1 MKNRKKLIWQIFP
14 SFLLITLL
22 SLLAVSW
29 YASRSMRH
37 FFLDQTAVDLN
48 VRAILLE
55 KQILAN
61 LQPLD
66 PPSVDSACKAMGRQS
81 ATRFT
86 VIMPSGQVVGDSR
99 EMPDLMDNHAS
110 RPEIATAL
118 TGETGT
124 SIRYSNTLL
133 QSMMYVAR
141 PIKKN
146 GSILAVI
153 RASIPT
159 TFIDRELNSIQLKIG
174 RGGLLVALL
183 AAGISL
189 LISRR
194 ITRPIVAM
202 KKSAGQFADGDFS
215 QYLTVPDS
223 EEMAGLAEALN
234 QMAAQLD
241 NRIKTIIN
249 QRNELETVLASMQ
262 EGVVAFDNKER
273 IISMNQAAAVLFESD
288 PVQCQD
294 KNIQEVVRNLP
305 LQQFIRSAI
314 SGREP
319 EEDDI
324 VLYQNGEKIL
334 NLKSSP
340 LLDSGKEQI
349 GTLVVINDVTQLRR
363 LENMRKDFVANVSH
377 EIKTPLTAIKGFVET
392 LHQGGV
398 DKPEEAERFLGIIQK
413 HVDRLSSII
422 DDLLSLSRIE
432 QEDERQTI
440 QLENKPIKE
449 IFRSAVQICR
459 LKAEEKN
466 IDIHLA
472 CEEQLESCFDP
483 TLLEQAVVNLL
494 DNAIKYSDPDSAIY
508 LSASLSD
515 TEVKINIEDQ
525 GIGIAKKH
533 LPRIFERFYRVDK
546 ARSRKMGGTGLGL
559 AIVKDIIEQHGGDIQ
574 VQSQLG
580 EGTTF
585 TFWIPALKEEKGE
598 KSTDH

>member
-1 MKNRKKLIWQIFP
+1 MKKSKKLIWQIFP

-22 SLLAVSW
+22 SVLAVSW
-29 YASRSMRH
+29 YASSSMRH

-55 KQILAN
+55 EQLSSH
-61 LQPLD
+61 LTPLN
-66 PPSVDSACKAMGRQS
+66 PASVDAVCKAMGRQS
-81 ATRFT
+81 ATRYT
-86 VIMPSGQVVGDSR
+86 VIMPSGRVVGDSR
-99 EMPDLMDNHAS
+99 ETYDLMDNHAN
-110 RPEIATAL
+110 RPEIAAAL
-118 TGETGT
+118 GGKTGQ

-146 GSILAVI
+146 GDILAVI

-159 TFIDRELNSIQLKIG
+159 TFIERELNSIRLKIVL
-174 RGGLLVALL
+174 GGLLIALL

-202 KKSAGQFADGDFS
+202 TQSAGHFADGDFNHR
-215 QYLTVPDS
+215 LAAPES

-241 NRIKTIIN
+241 SRINTIIN
-249 QRNELETVLASMQ
+249 QRNEFETVLSSMQ

-273 IISMNQAAAVLFESD
+273 IISMNQAAAVIFECD
-288 PVQCQD
+288 PAQCQD

-305 LQQFIRSAI
+305 LQQFIRHAI

-319 EEDDI
+319 EQEDI

-340 LLDSGKEQI
+340 LLDAGKDQI
-349 GTLVVINDVTQLRR
+349 GTLVVINEVTQLRR

-392 LHQGGV
+392 LHQGSV
-398 DKPEEAERFLGIIQK
+398 DTPEEAERFLGIIQK

-432 QEDERQTI
+432 QEDERQSIEFET
-440 QLENKPIKE
+440 KPIID
-449 IFRSAVQICR
+449 IFKSAMQICR
-459 LKAEEKN
+459 SKADEKN
-466 IDIHLA
+466 IDIQIA
-472 CEEQLESCFDP
+472 CGEPLESSFDSS
-483 TLLEQAVVNLL
+483 LLEQAVVNLL
-494 DNAIKYSDPDSAIY
+494 DNAIKYSEPDSAIH
-508 LSASLSD
+508 LTADLSD
-515 TEVKINIEDQ
+515 SEVRIMVEDQ

-533 LPRIFERFYRVDK
+533 LPRLFERFYRVDK
-546 ARSRKMGGTGLGL
+546 ARSRKLGGTGLGL
-559 AIVKDIIEQHGGDIQ
+559 AIVKHIAQAHGGQ
-574 VQSQLG
+574 VTVKSTAG
-580 EGTTF
+580 KGSTF
-585 TFWIPALKEEKGE
+585 TIHLPKG
-598 KSTDH
+598 

>member
-1 MKNRKKLIWQIFP
+1 MKKSKKLIWQIFP
-14 SFLLITLL
+14 PFLLITLV

-29 YASRSMRH
+29 YASSSMRH

-48 VRAILLE
+48 ARAILL
-55 KQILAN
+55 QNQVITQL
-61 LQPLD
+61 LSLD
-66 PPSVDSACKAMGRQS
+66 HPSVDSVCKAMGRQS

-86 VIMPSGQVVGDSR
+86 VILPSGRVVGDSR
-99 EMPDLMDNHAS
+99 ETPDLMDNHAN
-110 RPEIATAL
+110 RPEIAMAL
-118 TGETGT
+118 SGETGT

-141 PIKKN
+141 PIKEN
-146 GSILAVI
+146 DNILAVI
-153 RASIPT
+153 RAAIPT
-159 TFIDRELNSIQLKIG
+159 TFVERELKSIQLKIG
-174 RGGLLVALL
+174 LGGLLIALL

-194 ITRPIVAM
+194 ITHPIVAM

-215 QYLTVPDS
+215 QRLMAPDS

-234 QMAAQLD
+234 QMASQLD
-241 NRIKTIIN
+241 SRINTIIN
-249 QRNELETVLASMQ
+249 QRNELETVLSSMR
-262 EGVVAFDNKER
+262 EGVVAVDNREC
-273 IISMNQAAAVLFESD
+273 IISMNEAAAVLFECD
-288 PVQCQD
+288 PVACQD

-305 LQQFIRSAI
+305 LQQFIRKAI
-314 SGREP
+314 SGRKL

-340 LLDSGKEQI
+340 LMDAGKKQI

-392 LHQGGV
+392 LHQGSV
-398 DKPEEAERFLGIIQK
+398 DTPEEAERFLGIIQK
-413 HVDRLSSII
+413 HVDRLSAII

-432 QEDERQTI
+432 QEDERQT
-440 QLENKPIKE
+440 LEFENKPIMD

-459 LKAEEKN
+459 SKADEKN
-466 IDIHLA
+466 IDIQIA
-472 CEEQLESCFDP
+472 CDEELESHFDP

-494 DNAIKYSDPDSAIY
+494 DNAIKYSEPDSAIHI
-508 LSASLSD
+508 SAGLNDS
-515 TEVKINIEDQ
+515 EVNIIVEDQ

-533 LPRIFERFYRVDK
+533 LSRLFERFYRVDK

-559 AIVKDIIEQHGGDIQ
+559 AIVKHIAQAHGGQ
-574 VQSQLG
+574 VTVKSTPG
-580 EGTTF
+580 RGSTF
-585 TFWIPALKEEKGE
+585 TIHLP
-598 KSTDH
+598 KS

>member
-1 MKNRKKLIWQIFP
+1 MKKSKKLIWQIFP

-22 SLLAVSW
+22 SVLAVSW
-29 YASRSMRH
+29 YASSSMRH

-55 KQILAN
+55 EQLSSH
-61 LQPLD
+61 LTPLN
-66 PPSVDSACKAMGRQS
+66 PASVDAVCKAMGRQS
-81 ATRFT
+81 ATRYT
-86 VIMPSGQVVGDSR
+86 VIMPSGRVVGDSR
-99 EMPDLMDNHAS
+99 ETYDLMDNHAN
-110 RPEIATAL
+110 RPEIAAAL
-118 TGETGT
+118 GGKTGQ

-146 GSILAVI
+146 GDILAVI

-159 TFIDRELNSIQLKIG
+159 TFIERELNSIRLKIVL
-174 RGGLLVALL
+174 GGLLIALL

-202 KKSAGQFADGDFS
+202 TQSAGHFADGDFNHR
-215 QYLTVPDS
+215 LAAPES

-241 NRIKTIIN
+241 SRINTIIN
-249 QRNELETVLASMQ
+249 QRNEFETVLSSMQ

-273 IISMNQAAAVLFESD
+273 IISMNQAAAVIFECD
-288 PVQCQD
+288 PAQCQD

-305 LQQFIRSAI
+305 LQQFIRHAI

-319 EEDDI
+319 EQEDI

-340 LLDSGKEQI
+340 LLDAGKDQI
-349 GTLVVINDVTQLRR
+349 GTLVVINEVTQLRR

-392 LHQGGV
+392 LHQGSV
-398 DKPEEAERFLGIIQK
+398 DTPEEAERFLGIIQK

-432 QEDERQTI
+432 QEDERQSIEFET
-440 QLENKPIKE
+440 KPIID
-449 IFRSAVQICR
+449 IFKSAMQICR
-459 LKAEEKN
+459 SKADEKN
-466 IDIHLA
+466 IDIQIA
-472 CEEQLESCFDP
+472 CGESLESSFDSS
-483 TLLEQAVVNLL
+483 LLEQAVVNLL
-494 DNAIKYSDPDSAIY
+494 DNAIKYSEPDSAIH
-508 LSASLSD
+508 LTADLSD
-515 TEVKINIEDQ
+515 SEVRIMVEDQ

-533 LPRIFERFYRVDK
+533 LPRLFERFYRVDK
-546 ARSRKMGGTGLGL
+546 ARSRKLGGTGLGL
-559 AIVKDIIEQHGGDIQ
+559 AIVKHIAQAHGGQ
-574 VQSQLG
+574 VTVKSTAG
-580 EGTTF
+580 KGSTF
-585 TFWIPALKEEKGE
+585 TIHLPKG
-598 KSTDH
+598 

>member
-1 MKNRKKLIWQIFP
+1 MKKSKKLIWKIFP

-29 YASRSMRH
+29 YASSSMRH

-55 KQILAN
+55 KQVVPHLR
-61 LQPLD
+61 PLD
-66 PPSVDSACKAMGRQS
+66 PPSVDLVCKTMGRQS
-81 ATRFT
+81 TTRYT

-99 EMPDLMDNHAS
+99 ETPDLMDNHAS
-110 RPEIATAL
+110 RPEIAAAL
-118 TGETGT
+118 RGEKGT

-141 PIKKN
+141 PIQKD
-146 GSILAVI
+146 GHILAVI

-159 TFIDRELNSIQLKIG
+159 TFIERELRSIQLKIAL
-174 RGGLLVALL
+174 GGLLIAIL

-215 QYLTVPDS
+215 QRMTAPDS

-234 QMAAQLD
+234 QMATQLD

-249 QRNELETVLASMQ
+249 QRNEFETVLSSMQ

-273 IISMNQAAAVLFESD
+273 IISMNQAAADLFECD
-288 PVQCQD
+288 PVQSQD

-305 LQQFIRSAI
+305 LQQFIRKAI

-340 LLDSGKEQI
+340 LLDAGKDQI
-349 GTLVVINDVTQLRR
+349 GTLVVINNVTQLRR

-398 DKPEEAERFLGIIQK
+398 EKPEEAERFLGIIQK
-413 HVDRLSSII
+413 HVDRLSAII

-432 QEDERQTI
+432 QEDERQ
-440 QLENKPIKE
+440 
-449 IFRSAVQICR
+449 
-459 LKAEEKN
+459 
-466 IDIHLA
+466 
-472 CEEQLESCFDP
+472 
-483 TLLEQAVVNLL
+483 
-494 DNAIKYSDPDSAIY
+494 AI
-508 LSASLSD
+508 
-515 TEVKINIEDQ
+515 E
-525 GIGIAKKH
+525 
-533 LPRIFERFYRVDK
+533 F
-546 ARSRKMGGTGLGL
+546 
-559 AIVKDIIEQHGGDIQ
+559 
-574 VQSQLG
+574 
-580 EGTTF
+580 
-585 TFWIPALKEEKGE
+585 
-598 KSTDH
+598 

>member
-1 MKNRKKLIWQIFP
+1 MKRNKRLIWQIFP

-29 YASRSMRH
+29 YASSSMRH

-55 KQILAN
+55 KQVIAHL
-61 LQPLD
+61 LPPG
-66 PPSVDSACKAMGRQS
+66 PPSVDAVCKARGKLS
-81 ATRFT
+81 ATRYT
-86 VIMPSGQVVGDSR
+86 VIMPSGEVIGDSR
-99 EMPDLMDNHAS
+99 ETPHLMDNHAN
-110 RPEIATAL
+110 RPEIARAL
-118 TGETGT
+118 TGETGS
-124 SIRYSNTLL
+124 SIRYSNTLM

-146 GSILAVI
+146 GNILAVI

-159 TFIDRELNSIQLKIG
+159 TFINRELKLIRLKIAL
-174 RGGLLVALL
+174 GGLLIAIL

-202 KKSAGQFADGDFS
+202 KKSAGHFADGDFS
-215 QYLTVPDS
+215 HRLAAPDS

-234 QMAAQLD
+234 QMASQLD

-249 QRNELETVLASMQ
+249 QRNELETVLSSMR
-262 EGVVAFDNKER
+262 EGVVAVDNKER
-273 IISMNQAAAVLFESD
+273 IISMNQAAAVLFECD
-288 PVQCQD
+288 PVKSQD

-305 LQQFIRSAI
+305 LQQFIRKAI

-324 VLYQNGEKIL
+324 VLYQNGERIL

-340 LLDSGKEQI
+340 LLDANKEQI
-349 GTLVVINDVTQLRR
+349 GTLVVYNDVTQLRR
-363 LENMRKDFVANVSH
+363 LENMRRDFVANVSH

-392 LHQGGV
+392 LYRGKV
-398 DKPEEAERFLGIIQK
+398 EKPEETERFLGIIQK

-422 DDLLSLSRIE
+422 EDLLSLSRIE
-432 QEDERQTI
+432 QEDEGRTI
-440 QLENKPIKE
+440 QLERGYIEDVFK
-449 IFRSAVQICR
+449 SAIQICR
-459 LKAEEKN
+459 PKAEEKEITIN
-466 IDIHLA
+466 LI
-472 CEEQLESCFDP
+472 CEEQLRSNFDP

-494 DNAIKYSDPDSAIY
+494 DNAIKYSEPNSAIH
-508 LSASLSD
+508 LTANLNDS
-515 TEVKINIEDQ
+515 EVKIIVEDQ

-533 LPRIFERFYRVDK
+533 LPRLFERFYRVDK
-546 ARSRKMGGTGLGL
+546 ARSRKLGGTGLGL
-559 AIVKDIIEQHGGDIQ
+559 AIVKHIAQAHGGQ
-574 VQSQLG
+574 VTVKSTPG
-580 EGTTF
+580 KGSTF
-585 TFWIPALKEEKGE
+585 TIHLPKC
-598 KSTDH
+598 

>member
-1 MKNRKKLIWQIFP
+1 MKRSKKLIWQIFP

-29 YASRSMRH
+29 YASSSMRH
-37 FFLDQTAVDLN
+37 FFLDQTAVDLE
-48 VRAILLE
+48 VRTILLE
-55 KQILAN
+55 KQIIAHLS
-61 LQPLD
+61 PLD
-66 PPSVDSACKAMGRQS
+66 APSVDSVCKVMGRES
-81 ATRFT
+81 ATRYT
-86 VIMPSGQVVGDSR
+86 VILSTGEVIGDSR
-99 EMPDLMDNHAS
+99 ETPRQMDNHAN
-110 RPEIATAL
+110 RPEIAQAL
-118 TGETGT
+118 QSETGQ

-141 PIKKN
+141 PIKKDGN
-146 GSILAVI
+146 ILAVI

-159 TFIDRELNSIQLKIG
+159 TFIEKELRSIRLKIAM
-174 RGGLLVALL
+174 GGLLIAIL

-194 ITRPIVAM
+194 ITRPIVTM
-202 KKSAGQFADGDFS
+202 KKSAGHFADGEFNHR
-215 QYLTVPDS
+215 LTIPDS

-234 QMAAQLD
+234 QMALQLD

-249 QRNELETVLASMQ
+249 QRNELETVLASMR
-262 EGVVAFDNKER
+262 EGVVAVDNKER
-273 IISMNQAAAVLFESD
+273 IISMNQSAAVLFECD

-305 LQQFIRSAI
+305 LQLFIRKAI
-314 SGREP
+314 TGREL

-340 LLDSGKEQI
+340 LLDAGKEQV
-349 GTLVVINDVTQLRR
+349 GTLVVINEVTQLRR

-392 LHQGGV
+392 LHQGNV
-398 DKPEEAERFLGIIQK
+398 DKPEESERFLGIIQK

-432 QEDERQTI
+432 QEDMRQAI
-440 QLENKPIKE
+440 EFENKPIND

-459 LKAEEKN
+459 SKAEEKN
-466 IDIHLA
+466 IAINQV
-472 CEEQLESCFDP
+472 CEKSLRAYIDP
-483 TLLEQAVVNLL
+483 PLLEQAVVNLL
-494 DNAIKYSDPDSAIY
+494 DNAIKYSEPNSAIN
-508 LSASLSD
+508 LTAILNDS
-515 TEVKINIEDQ
+515 EVRIIVEDQ

-533 LPRIFERFYRVDK
+533 LSRLFERFYRVDK

-559 AIVKDIIEQHGGDIQ
+559 AIVKHIAQAHGGQ
-574 VQSQLG
+574 VTVKSTADKG
-580 EGTTF
+580 STF
-585 TFWIPALKEEKGE
+585 TIHLPRG
-598 KSTDH
+598 

>member
-1 MKNRKKLIWQIFP
+1 MKKSKKLIWQIFP
-14 SFLLITLL
+14 PFLLITLL

-29 YASRSMRH
+29 YASSSMRH

-48 VRAILLE
+48 ARAILLE
-55 KQILAN
+55 EQIITH

-66 PPSVDSACKAMGRQS
+66 EPAVDSICKFMGQKS
-81 ATRFT
+81 ATRYT
-86 VIMPSGQVVGDSR
+86 VVLPSGKVVGDSR
-99 EMPDLMDNHAS
+99 ETPQLMDNHAN
-110 RPEIATAL
+110 RPEISRAL
-118 TGETGT
+118 AGETGQ

-141 PIKKN
+141 PITNNDK
-146 GSILAVI
+146 ILAVI
-153 RASIPT
+153 RAAIPT
-159 TFIDRELNSIQLKIG
+159 TFIERELKSIRLKIAMV
-174 RGGLLVALL
+174 GLLIALL

-202 KKSAGQFADGDFS
+202 TESAGHFADGDFDHR
-215 QYLTVPDS
+215 LAAPES

-234 QMAAQLD
+234 QMALQLD

-249 QRNELETVLASMQ
+249 QRNELETVLSSMR
-262 EGVVAFDNKER
+262 EGVVAVDNKER
-273 IISMNQAAAVLFESD
+273 IISMNQAAAVLFECD
-288 PVQCQD
+288 PIECQD

-305 LQQFIRSAI
+305 LQQFIRKAI
-314 SGREP
+314 SGREL

-340 LLDSGKEQI
+340 LLDAGKEQL

-392 LHQGGV
+392 LHRGNV
-398 DKPEEAERFLGIIQK
+398 DDPQETERFLGIIQK

-432 QEDERQTI
+432 QEDERQAI
-440 QLENKPIKE
+440 EFENKSISD
-449 IFRSAVQICR
+449 IFQSAVQICR
-459 LKAEEKN
+459 SKAEEKN
-466 IDIHLA
+466 IAINLT
-472 CEEQLESCFDP
+472 CEESLNALIDP

-494 DNAIKYSDPDSAIY
+494 DNAIKYSEPASAIH
-508 LSASLSD
+508 LTANLDDS
-515 TEVKINIEDQ
+515 EVRIMVEDQ

-533 LPRIFERFYRVDK
+533 LSRLFERFYRVDK
-546 ARSRKMGGTGLGL
+546 ARSRKLGGTGLGL
-559 AIVKDIIEQHGGDIQ
+559 AIVKHIAQAHGGQ
-574 VQSQLG
+574 VTVKSTAG
-580 EGTTF
+580 KGSTF
-585 TFWIPALKEEKGE
+585 TIHLPR
-598 KSTDH
+598 S

>member
-1 MKNRKKLIWQIFP
+1 MKKSKKLIWQIFP
-14 SFLLITLL
+14 PFLLITLL

-29 YASRSMRH
+29 YASSSMRH

-48 VRAILLE
+48 ARAILLE
-55 KQILAN
+55 KQVITHL
-61 LQPLD
+61 LSLD
-66 PPSVDSACKAMGRQS
+66 HPSVDSVCKAMGRQS

-86 VIMPSGQVVGDSR
+86 VILPSGRVVGDSR
-99 EMPDLMDNHAS
+99 ETPDLMDNHAN
-110 RPEIATAL
+110 RPEIAMAL
-118 TGETGT
+118 SGETGT

-141 PIKKN
+141 PIKEN
-146 GSILAVI
+146 DNILAVI
-153 RASIPT
+153 RAAIPT
-159 TFIDRELNSIQLKIG
+159 TFIERELKSIQLKIG
-174 RGGLLVALL
+174 LGGLLIALL

-194 ITRPIVAM
+194 IAHPIVAM
-202 KKSAGQFADGDFS
+202 KKSAAQFANGDFS
-215 QYLTVPDS
+215 QRLTAPDS

-234 QMAAQLD
+234 RMASQLD
-241 NRIKTIIN
+241 SRINTIIN
-249 QRNELETVLASMQ
+249 QRNEFETVLSSMQ

-273 IISMNQAAAVLFESD
+273 IISMNQAAAVLFECD

-305 LQQFIRSAI
+305 LQQFIRHAI
-314 SGREP
+314 SGREL

-340 LLDSGKEQI
+340 LLDADKDQI

-392 LHQGGV
+392 LHQGNV

-432 QEDERQTI
+432 QEDERQA
-440 QLENKPIKE
+440 LEFESRPILE
-449 IFRSAVQICR
+449 VFRSAVQICR
-459 LKAEEKN
+459 SAAEEKS
-466 IDIHLA
+466 IDINLS
-472 CEEQLESCFDP
+472 CEEHLEACIDP

-494 DNAIKYSDPDSAIY
+494 DNAVKYSEPNSAIH
-508 LSASLSD
+508 LKASLTDS
-515 TEVKINIEDQ
+515 ELQIIVEDQ
-525 GIGIAKKH
+525 GIGIAQKH
-533 LPRIFERFYRVDK
+533 LPRLFERFYRVDK
-546 ARSRKMGGTGLGL
+546 ARSRKLGGTGLGL
-559 AIVKDIIEQHGGDIQ
+559 AIVKHIAQAHGGQ
-574 VQSQLG
+574 V
-580 EGTTF
+580 TV
-585 TFWIPALKEEKGE
+585 
-598 KSTDH
+598 KSTPGKGSTLTIHLPKN

>member
-1 MKNRKKLIWQIFP
+1 MKKSKKLIWQIFP

-29 YASRSMRH
+29 YASSSMRH
-37 FFLDQTAVDLN
+37 FFLDQTANDLE

-55 KQILAN
+55 QQIIAYLS
-61 LQPLD
+61 PLEA
-66 PPSVDSACKAMGRQS
+66 PSVDAVCKAMGRQS
-81 ATRFT
+81 ATRYT
-86 VIMPSGQVVGDSR
+86 VILPSGEVIGDSR
-99 EMPDLMDNHAS
+99 ETPRQMDNHAS
-110 RPEIATAL
+110 RPEITRAL
-118 TGETGT
+118 TGATGQ

-146 GSILAVI
+146 DRIMAVI

-159 TFIDRELNSIQLKIG
+159 TFIERELKSIRLKIAV
-174 RGGLLVALL
+174 GGLLIALL

-202 KKSAGQFADGDFS
+202 KKSAGHFADGDFS
-215 QYLTVPDS
+215 HRMSAPDS

-249 QRNELETVLASMQ
+249 QRNELETVLSSMR

-273 IISMNQAAAVLFESD
+273 IMSMNQAAAVLFECD
-288 PVQCQD
+288 PVQSQD
-294 KNIQEVVRNLP
+294 RSIQEVVRNLP
-305 LQQFIRSAI
+305 LQQFIRKAI
-314 SGREP
+314 SGRVP
-319 EEDDI
+319 REDDI
-324 VLYQNGEKIL
+324 VLYHNGEKIL
-334 NLKSSP
+334 NLKSSQ
-340 LLDSGKEQI
+340 LLDAGREQI

-392 LHQGGV
+392 LHRGGV
-398 DKPEEAERFLGIIQK
+398 DTPEETKRFLGIIQK

-432 QEDERQTI
+432 QEDERQAI
-440 QLENKPIKE
+440 QFESRPILEV
-449 IFRSAVQICR
+449 FRSAVQICR
-459 LKAEEKN
+459 STAEEKGIGIN
-466 IDIHLA
+466 LS
-472 CEEQLESCFDP
+472 CEEGLEAFIDP

-494 DNAIKYSDPDSAIY
+494 DNAVKYSEPHSAVHLKASTTDSEFQI
-508 LSASLSD
+508 S
-515 TEVKINIEDQ
+515 VEDQ

-533 LPRIFERFYRVDK
+533 LPRLFERFYRVDK
-546 ARSRKMGGTGLGL
+546 ARSRKLGGTGLGL
-559 AIVKDIIEQHGGDIQ
+559 AIVKHIAHAHGGQ
-574 VQSQLG
+574 VTVESTPG
-580 EGTTF
+580 KGSAF
-585 TFWIPALKEEKGE
+585 TIHLPR
-598 KSTDH
+598 S